1 LPPPGGPAA
10 GLVWPAPAGRL
21 TTAAEEV
28 LRGGGGLEL

>member
-1 LPPPGGPAA
+1 VLHEAD
-10 GLVWPAPAGRL
+10 GRL

>member
-1 LPPPGGPAA
+1 V
-10 GLVWPAPAGRL
+10 GLVLHEADGRL